1 MIGTLSLS
9 HFHDAECIGDLS
21 EQTLFICSLRHLI
34 LHKKNA
40 LLKSKTKEK
49 KTGADPVS
57 KFQTYENDVAHT
69 KGAGFWNILKN
80 LKIVFWTNWNIL
92 ILSFEPFETF

>member
-1 MIGTLSLS
+1 MDDAECIGELSEQTLFICSQCHDWDTFTFTLSLS

-69 KGAGFWNILKN
+69 KGAGF
-80 LKIVFWTNWNIL
+80 
-92 ILSFEPFETF
+92 